1 MSLVTAASQRSL
13 LLLNPSSC
21 AWCIVNPN
29 KSKHQHL
36 EQIYLQGQT
45 RATGGP
51 WSVSSNS
58 RKGFKEEF
66 LWAKFGEKS
75 TGLWPFSDWLM
86 VRKRSDVPWISI
98 ISLLVPT
105 SPGCSY
111 LLSPGGGLSSC
122 KRTKRYIVMYVLLY
136 ISEEIHCYVYPGA
149 SWVVPVVNNP
159 PVNAGQVRDTG
170 SIPGSGRSP
179 GGGHDNHSMTI
190 HSSHLAWR
198 IPWTEA
204 VAFFLGFSG
213 GSECKECACI
223 VGDWVLSLSWED
235 PLERE

>member
-1 MSLVTAASQRSL
+1 
-13 LLLNPSSC
+13 
-21 AWCIVNPN
+21 
-29 KSKHQHL
+29 
-36 EQIYLQGQT
+36 
-45 RATGGP
+45 
-51 WSVSSNS
+51 
-58 RKGFKEEF
+58 
-66 LWAKFGEKS
+66 
-75 TGLWPFSDWLM
+75 
-86 VRKRSDVPWISI
+86 
-98 ISLLVPT
+98 
-105 SPGCSY
+105 
-111 LLSPGGGLSSC
+111 
-122 KRTKRYIVMYVLLY
+122 MYVLLY

-149 SWVVPVVNNP
+149 SRVVPVVNNP

-223 VGDWVLSLSWED
+223 VGDWILSLSWED